1 MKKIYTASLPNS
13 AALRADSGQMGTEIL
28 MPASSI
34 GIPQKFTTVLTP
46 QQVALI
52 GTEAE
57 ISLNIPNSLYSFVS
71 GYMYYEYGEGFE
83 TLDIAGGSFRIAN
96 AEGFILV
103 RKEAVSLAS
112 GDILHLEPFGAGAS
126 PAVIASPSKSSWVL
140 SHDTAPTNT
149 KLGRL
154 QITLYLIPLDL
165 AIP

>member
-34 GIPQKFTTVLTP
+34 GVPQKFTTIATP

-52 GTEAE
+52 GSEG
-57 ISLNIPNSLYSFVS
+57 IKLNVPNGLFTYVT
-71 GYMYYEYGEGFE
+71 GYLYYEQGGFDE
-83 TLDIAGGSFRIAN
+83 IDVLAGGGGNMSIVNDQGNILTKQAEVDIAAGDVLALERYT
-96 AEGFILV
+96 
-103 RKEAVSLAS
+103 AVST
-112 GDILHLEPFGAGAS
+112 
-126 PAVIASPSKSSWVL
+126 PAVAGTKWELIFES
-140 SHDTAPTNT
+140 APTNT
-149 KLGRL
+149 DFGRL